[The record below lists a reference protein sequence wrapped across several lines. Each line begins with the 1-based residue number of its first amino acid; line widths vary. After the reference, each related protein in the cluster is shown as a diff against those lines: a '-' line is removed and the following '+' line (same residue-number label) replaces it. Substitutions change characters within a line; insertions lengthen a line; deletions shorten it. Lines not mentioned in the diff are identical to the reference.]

1 MSEPAPVPDTAAP
14 SPAIAVRRPRR
25 RRQSGY
31 EIIEFGLMA
40 ILYVPL
46 FMGMF
51 VVGMNLIKSLQ
62 ASLLIRD
69 LGDIAIHGGDF
80 SSYQMQQLAQRL
92 GNSLNIQIPAFGTGV
107 TNKQTNTAASGDGII
122 WMTEVMYVGPT
133 TGAQCATVGAG
144 NCTNHDSF
152 VYISQVVFGSSTV
165 NTAHPSQF
173 GSAAGNGASFA
184 NSGASGTVLNYLTSA
199 GAKLPTAAQ
208 TTMTNIWQ
216 TTANGQADLTD
227 GQVVYISEG
236 YFQTPTLT
244 LGNTGTDGVSN
255 GVYARTFF

>member
-1 MSEPAPVPDTAAP
+1 
-14 SPAIAVRRPRR
+14 
-25 RRQSGY
+25 
-31 EIIEFGLMA
+31 MA
-40 ILYVPL
+40 LLYVPL

-51 VVGMNLIKSLQ
+51 VVGMNLIKALQ

-80 SSYQMQQLAQRL
+80 SSNQMQLLAQRL

-107 TNKQTNTAASGDGII
+107 TNMQTNTAASGDGII

-133 TGAQCATVGAG
+133 TGTQCATVGAG

-165 NTAHPSQF
+165 NTAHPS
-173 GSAAGNGASFA
+173 
-184 NSGASGTVLNYLTSA
+184 GASGTVLNYLTSS

-208 TTMTNIWQ
+208 TTMTSIWQ
-216 TTANGQADLTD
+216 TTNNGQADLTD

-244 LGNTGTDGVSN
+244 LGNTGTDGVSQ

>member
-1 MSEPAPVPDTAAP
+1 MPDTAAP
-14 SPAIAVRRPRR
+14 SPVIAVRRPRR

-69 LGDIAIHGGDF
+69 LGNIAIHGGDF
-80 SSYQMQQLAQRL
+80 SSSQMQLLAQRL
-92 GNSLNIQIPAFGTGV
+92 GNSLNIQIPAFGSGI
-107 TNKQTNTAASGDGII
+107 TNMQTNTAASGDGII

-133 TGAQCATVGAG
+133 TGAQCTTVGSG

-165 NTAHPSQF
+165 NAAHPSQF

-184 NSGASGTVLNYLTSA
+184 NSGASGSVLNYLTSA

-208 TTMTNIWQ
+208 ATMTTIWQ
-216 TTANGQADLTD
+216 TTNNGQQSLTD

-244 LGNTGTDGVSN
+244 LGNTGTDGVSQ
-255 GVYARTFF
+255 GVYARSFF